1 MDFVIFRSE
10 ICYFSYWKMLLN
22 ELLWQVWFPIA
33 KHGLSHF
40 SHRSLLLNE
49 LLWQTTH
56 TFHWRLTSELLVT
69 ILNVDVYL
77 ISDVQHLYQS
87 WNTHISVMETT
98 NQTYPNFSRNIP
110 HLIQW
115 MSMYNNIKKVTLLVL
130 DMYRVVFVHQCK
142 HFVLNKIKYSSICR
156 YRNKYSPLIA
166 D

>member
-1 MDFVIFRSE
+1 MNCCGRFD
-10 ICYFSYWKMLLN
+10 
-22 ELLWQVWFPIA
+22 FPIA

-130 DMYRVVFVHQCK
+130 DMYHVVFVHQCK
-142 HFVLNKIKYSSICR
+142 HYSTLSWIHGPLFKGHLSIMGFFSFLGLPSVNR
-156 YRNKYSPLIA
+156 F